1 MRADT
6 SAWLDFLRI
15 EADLAMTFI
24 RLAGSYSNPKDTAR
38 ALENARKA
46 LEQIQ
51 RGLANPVG
59 FELEDIAFLEQ
70 CCRKIESAL
79 SVPPLHG

>member
-1 MRADT
+1 MRGHT

-46 LEQIQ
+46 LEQIR

-70 CCRKIESAL
+70 CCSKIESAL
-79 SVPPLHG
+79 SVPPLHR